1 MPASLLEYRLLIKV
15 ASTVAVPEPSTD
27 ALVVTSVRSGTNPFI
42 ADAPSGDGQEVDPIT
57 GAVRTGSYTVEIVD
71 ANTGTDATGTIRVVT
86 NVLEDATFRQQLL
99 SRRAFLE
106 IRTDGGAW
114 STLVAGYVLGIRLV
128 SPMRYAVSIGDTR
141 RVEQTQTIFQGGSL
155 GSYTIRGCLTGGP
168 ITADWGPVKARGG
181 WKYQVFKSGDDVEL
195 RFAEGYEPGL
205 NAPTTRDWRQVNH
218 ESIANTIETYRQA
231 NPFAIGGGSQFVT
244 AYTSTVPDPT
254 TADWIVAG
262 GIQAWIGSNQTNAAP
277 VRAVVAGYSVTPA
290 DQALGVSNVYLY
302 WPGCPHA
309 NGAFVYCSLTTVE
322 VTERTPLYLDAHPV
336 DLVTAIWTNARIRYD
351 TGGAWIATVKALIG
365 DNVRVAFRFTEAP
378 IIAEFLEASI
388 YGPFGIASRT
398 TSAGNQELFPSRI
411 RTSTLPAVTLGNASL
426 RSSDGLIFD
435 LDERTALSAI
445 TLSQQAF
452 QAAPYARTGA
462 SPSGYSQGTQGN
474 VPTDGVVVSEVRQTA
489 QYIDPNLA
497 VFTGR
502 NVEYKL
508 TGMIHGAGD
517 WTPNSQLQ
525 LDGMAVSMFDR
536 FGRGCQASDAEVL
549 AGTAAAALQVGDEV
563 YYEHGAFPNKG
574 YRIGESS
581 VGARI
586 MQVVRRTETPAGPV
600 IRLLDSG
607 LAAQPATL
615 PTITIAQNATNPS
628 SIAQYTITNA
638 ATLNAGGVIR
648 VLVEYATGPTTPTGG
663 RNHAEYAPGEIPTGA
678 VNLPSVLVPGTV
690 VWVRARSEQDGR
702 RPSNWTAWT
711 SVTLAAVGAVSGL
724 ATSNLRQ
731 TAVTL
736 SWTNT
741 STVYPVAV
749 FAYQGSGAPSSWT
762 PFRVA
767 NLPAGSISVTVRSLT
782 GPSIAWTLGVVYETA
797 VGLGTFATA
806 TVTTNST
813 LDVNTRPAGLA
824 VIPGVNDAQLTS
836 GIALALWPSDQSLD
850 LVIERST
857 TSGFGF
863 AEIAR
868 VAGSTPVYVD
878 QRPLNGV
885 TYYYRI
891 AHALGGLALSSYTP
905 QVSAIPAGVPRDVLR
920 PDAVAPVIIATTSES
935 GTTATVL
942 LAITDPQN
950 RVTQVRFRDRT
961 NGGVWS
967 SWVVDTAAPYTYS
980 ATIPGS
986 GYVEIEWEVTAYGS
1000 DGISRTIGN
1009 VEFFDANATAN
1020 IVTAVGTFSLEGVL
1034 TVAVQADT
1042 DTNSFKWAA
1051 ATTPWASDAAAYSAA
1066 QAGTTINARN
1076 GTITLAG
1083 PYAAG
1088 VTVYLAFAAYTGAS
1102 GTGTVSGPYRYAY
1115 LNGSRDTIALTSR
1128 ARIFSQ
1134 TATQQVIRYAVATPV
1149 ALSPNTAS
1157 ISYTTTGLTSVSPG
1171 SPQTITPETN
1181 TTITEPVGSYV
1192 DFTVDRPAVGS
1203 NPGRIAFLG
1212 TATARTATSDAVDV
1226 APQERVGPSLKVV
1239 TTPGA
1244 SSYSLV
1250 ITWDGTIV
1258 YNLDGVSQS
1267 VSGWTSPRTETITR
1281 SDIGGNSKVAA
1292 FSVTKDS
1299 ITSSESVTIPPKDIT
1314 SASITIGQ
1322 QLADD
1327 VTNTYEFDWST
1338 SGFPSGTT
1346 YDLNYRTVTTTGDVE
1361 EGYFSGLTVTN
1372 QDVTSGYTIG
1382 LNPTYQMTVSAVLSG
1397 AVLMSRSRT
1406 GTFLT

>member
-1 MPASLLEYRLLIKV
+1 MPASLLEYRLSIKV
-15 ASTVAVPEPSTD
+15 ASTVAVPNPTTD
-27 ALVVTSVRSGTNPFI
+27 ALVITSVASGTNPYL

-57 GAVRTGSYTVEIVD
+57 GSVRTGSYTVEIVD
-71 ANTGTDATGTIRVVT
+71 ANTGTDGTGTIRVLT

-99 SRRAFLE
+99 SRRAILD

-114 STLVAGYVLGIRLV
+114 TPLISGYVLGIRLI

-168 ITADWGPVKARGG
+168 VTADWGPVKARGG
-181 WKYQVFKSGDDVEL
+181 WKYQLFKSGNDVEL
-195 RFAEGYEPGL
+195 KFVEGYEPGL

-218 ESIANTIETYRQA
+218 ETIANTIETYRQA
-231 NPFAIGGGSQFVT
+231 NPFALGGGSQFVT
-244 AYTSTVPDPT
+244 AYTSTVYDPT

-262 GIQAWIGSNQTNAAP
+262 GIQAWIGSSQTNAAA
-277 VRAVVAGYSVTPA
+277 VRAVVAGYAVTPA

-302 WPGCPHA
+302 WPSCPHA
-309 NGAFVYCSLTTVE
+309 NGAFVYCSLTTAT
-322 VTERTPLYLDAHPV
+322 VTERCPLYIDAHPV
-336 DLVTAIWTNARIRYD
+336 DLVTAIWTNARIQYD
-351 TGGAWIATVKALIG
+351 TGGAWIASVKALVG

-378 IIAEFLEASI
+378 IITEFLEASI
-388 YGPFGIASRT
+388 FGPFGIAART
-398 TSAGNQELFPSRI
+398 STAGNQELFASRI
-411 RTSTLPAVTLGNASL
+411 RTANLPTVTLANASL
-426 RSSDGLIFD
+426 RSSSGLIFD
-435 LDERTALSAI
+435 LDESTALSAI

-452 QAAPYARTGA
+452 QAAPYAKGGA
-462 SPSGYSQGTQGN
+462 SPSGYSQSTQGK

-489 QYIDPNLA
+489 QYIDPNLT

-502 NVEYKL
+502 NVEYRL

-525 LDGMAVSMFDR
+525 LDAMAVSLFDR

-549 AGTAAAALQVGDEV
+549 AGTTAATLQVGDEV

-574 YRIGESS
+574 YRIGEST

-586 MQVVRRTETPAGPV
+586 MQVVRRTETPTGPV
-600 IRLLDSG
+600 LRLLDSG
-607 LAAQPATL
+607 LANQPATL
-615 PTITIAQNATNPS
+615 PTITIAQNSANPS

-663 RNHAEYAPGEIPTGA
+663 LNHAEYAAGEIPTGA
-678 VNLPSVLVPGTV
+678 VDLPSVLVPGTV
-690 VWVRARSEQDGR
+690 VWVRARSEQSGR

-724 ATSNLRQ
+724 ATSNLKQ

-741 STVYPVAV
+741 SSVYPVAV
-749 FAYQGSGAPSSWT
+749 FAYQGGSAPSSWT

-767 NLPAGSISVTVRSLT
+767 NLPAGSTSVTVRSLT
-782 GPSIAWTLGVVYETA
+782 GPSVAWTLGVAYETA

-813 LDVNTRPAGLA
+813 LDSNTRPAGLA
-824 VIPGVNDAQLTS
+824 IIPGVNDAQLTS
-836 GIALALWPSDQSLD
+836 GIALAMWPSDQSLD

-857 TSGFGF
+857 TSGSGF

-878 QRPLNGV
+878 QRPLDGL

-891 AHALGGLALSSYTP
+891 AHILGGLGLSSYTP
-905 QVSAIPAGVPRDVLR
+905 QVSAVPAGVPRDVLR

-942 LAITDPQN
+942 LTITDPQN

-961 NGGVWS
+961 NGGIWS

-980 ATIPGS
+980 ATIPAT

-1009 VEFFDANATAN
+1009 VEFFDANAIAN

-1066 QAGTTINARN
+1066 QAGTTVNARN
-1076 GTITLAG
+1076 GTITLSG

-1157 ISYTTTGLTSVSPG
+1157 IAYTTTGLSSVTPA

-1181 TTITEPVGSYV
+1181 TTITEAAGSYV

-1212 TATARTATSDAVDV
+1212 TATDRTATSDAVDV
-1226 APQERVGPSLKVV
+1226 TPQERVGPSLKVV
-1239 TTPGA
+1239 TTPGTA
-1244 SSYSLV
+1244 SYSLV
-1250 ITWDGTIV
+1250 ITWDGTIA
-1258 YNLDGVSQS
+1258 YALDGVTQS
-1267 VSGWTSPRTETITR
+1267 VSGWTSPRTETVTR
-1281 SDIGGNSKVAA
+1281 GDIGANSKVAA

-1314 SASITIGQ
+1314 SASLTIGTQ
-1322 QLADD
+1322 TADD
-1327 VTNTYEFDWST
+1327 TTNTYEFDWTASN
-1338 SGFPSGTT
+1338 FPASTT

-1361 EGYFSGLTVTN
+1361 EGYFTGLTLTN
-1372 QDVTSGYTIG
+1372 QDVVSGFTIG